1 MPCLSAAPAQAQ
13 LALNPEVLTVRS
25 SVLPVRTN
33 PRAGET
39 IFTCILSAPGC
50 IIISPSLID
59 GLGLPPA
66 AVVVPLLQAA
76 ATKASVAIAARH
88 RRTLGGVA
96 NMRHLPTTSART
108 SNEKEGSAT
117 GRAIPSCRRAIP
129 SCVRTLRTRQP
140 VEATERPMTG

>member
-1 MPCLSAAPAQAQ
+1 MPCLSSLPAQAQ

-33 PRAGET
+33 PGAGDT

-76 ATKASVAIAARH
+76 ATRASVAAAART
-88 RRTLGGVA
+88 RRTLDGVA
-96 NMRHLPTTSART
+96 NIPHLPTTSART
-108 SNEKEGSAT
+108 SNGTDAREGE
-117 GRAIPSCRRAIP
+117 RFRSCAEHAHP
-129 SCVRTLRTRQP
+129 QSLD
-140 VEATERPMTG
+140 ATERPMTG